1 MSSSPT
7 PRQRWGA
14 KRDRITDELERVR
27 EKIRDIVAP
36 GRVSATSLTFTQRKK
51 LGKLRRRDDKLRRQ
65 RDRMDS
71 DPNRPNPRSRLPGT
85 TVRGW
90 VKARA
95 VKIVRNKRG
104 QAVSVK
110 IRT

>member
-1 MSSSPT
+1 MPDRTFKRKSAASSFA
-7 PRQRWGA
+7 A
-14 KRDRITDELERVR
+14 KL
-27 EKIRDIVAP
+27 
-36 GRVSATSLTFTQRKK
+36 RKK
-51 LGKLRRRDDKLRRQ
+51 GQYASVLEEPVKPWASTKRERAQKRYIVQ
-65 RDRMDS
+65 YDS
-71 DPNRPNPRSRLPGT
+71 ARGIMGNPRRKRRIVKRNPST
-85 TVRGW
+85 TIRGW

>member
-1 MSSSPT
+1 MA
-7 PRQRWGA
+7 RRNAGA
-14 KRDRITDELERVR
+14 KSVRKSKKAAKSAGTYRPLASRDKKGRIKRTN
-27 EKIRDIVAP
+27 P
-36 GRVSATSLTFTQRKK
+36 SAAI
-51 LGKLRRRDDKLRRQ
+51 
-65 RDRMDS
+65 
-71 DPNRPNPRSRLPGT
+71 
-85 TVRGW
+85 RGW

>member
-1 MSSSPT
+1 MPERTFKRKSAASSF
-7 PRQRWGA
+7 A
-14 KRDRITDELERVR
+14 
-27 EKIRDIVAP
+27 A
-36 GRVSATSLTFTQRKK
+36 
-51 LGKLRRRDDKLRRQ
+51 KLRRKGQFASVLEEPVKPWASTKRERAQ
-65 RDRMDS
+65 RLYIVQYDS
-71 DPNRPNPRSRLPGT
+71 GRGIMGNPRRRRKVSARRKNPGT